1 MSASNAIVTTFPSDL
16 EIQMVRVFAAPKRL
30 VYEAHT
36 EARHVKEWWGRHGST
51 LIVCEID
58 ARPGGTWRFVS
69 READGS
75 ENAFRGEIRELVPH
89 DRIVWTFEWEGLPG
103 HIVVDTLTLVEK
115 DGKTT
120 LTTLS
125 RFSNK
130 EDRDG
135 MVASGMEAGANES
148 MDRLD
153 ELLRRLV

>member
-16 EIQMVRVFAAPKRL
+16 EIQMVRVFAAPKKL
-30 VYEAHT
+30 VWAAHL
-36 EARHVKEWWGRHGST
+36 EPRHVEQWWGRHGST

-58 ARPGGTWRFVS
+58 ARPGGKWRFVS

-75 ENAFRGEIRELVPH
+75 ENAFRGEIRELAPH

-103 HIVVDTLTLVEK
+103 HVVVDTVTLVEK

-125 RFSNK
+125 RFSSK